1 MDRDRSRWWRNAQPR
16 RCRVGSDLARPVSG
30 GGMSVLLRSSLL
42 SQDRFPRAAWSRV
55 AEPGDAVAA
64 RLISTHGP
72 AAALRL
78 AASGVEQGA
87 QRFLP
92 RLEVLDIERDLEVGA
107 RYAARVVCPGD
118 AECPHGLDD
127 LGAPP
132 YCLWVRGPVDL
143 AASCQ
148 RSAAVVGARS
158 ATAYGEMV
166 STEMAA
172 GLGERRFTII
182 SGAAFGIDAAAHRG
196 ALATGATT
204 IAVLAGG
211 VERPYPSSH
220 AALIARIVEVGA
232 VIREVAPGAARTTT
246 RFHQSNRRIAM
257 MGRGTV
263 VVEAGLRSG
272 SLNTARTAAAHGRVV
287 VAVPGPVTSMM
298 SAGCHE
304 AIRSGMALLVTDAA
318 EAAEAVGDYGSDLAP
333 ARRGPTMAGD
343 ELDEPAARLLSALPV
358 RKGVPVARLAVSS
371 GLSVAEVRSL
381 LGRLDLSALAER
393 HGDGWRQGPSARRT
407 GVDTRGLPSS

>member
-1 MDRDRSRWWRNAQPR
+1 
-16 RCRVGSDLARPVSG
+16 
-30 GGMSVLLRSSLL
+30 MSVPLRSSLL
-42 SQDRFPRAAWSRV
+42 SQDRFARAAWSRV
-55 AEPGDAVAA
+55 AEPGDPVAN
-64 RLISTHGP
+64 RLIAEHGP
-72 AAALRL
+72 AGALVV
-78 AASGVEQGA
+78 AASGVGQGVE
-87 QRFLP
+87 RFSP
-92 RLEVLDIERDLEVGA
+92 RLEVLDVERDLEVGSKF
-107 RYAARVVCPGD
+107 AARIVCPGD
-118 AECPHGLDD
+118 PEWPQGLDD
-127 LGAPP
+127 LKAPP
-132 YCLWVRGPVDL
+132 YCLWVRGPVDV
-143 AASCQ
+143 AVASQ

-232 VIREVAPGAARTTT
+232 VISEVAPGSAPTKT
-246 RFHQSNRRIAM
+246 RFLQRNRLIATM
-257 MGRGTV
+257 ARGTV

-272 SLNTARTAAAHGRVV
+272 SLNTARTAAEHGRVV

-298 SAGCHE
+298 SAGCHD
-304 AIRSGMALLVTDAA
+304 AIRSGMAQLVTDAA
-318 EAAEAVGDYGSDLAP
+318 EAAEAIGDYGSDLAP
-333 ARRGPTMAGD
+333 TRRGPTMVGD

-358 RKGVPVARLAVSS
+358 RKGVPVTRLAVSS
-371 GLSVAEVRSL
+371 GLSVPQVRSL
-381 LGRLDLSALAER
+381 LGRLELLALAER
-393 HGDGWRQGPSARRT
+393 HLEGWRQGAAARK
-407 GVDTRGLPSS
+407 TRADDQGQQSR

>member
-1 MDRDRSRWWRNAQPR
+1 
-16 RCRVGSDLARPVSG
+16 
-30 GGMSVLLRSSLL
+30 MSVSLRSGLL
-42 SQDRFPRAAWSRV
+42 SQDRFARAAWSRV
-55 AEPGDAVAA
+55 AEPGDPVAA
-64 RLISTHGP
+64 RLIREHGP
-72 AAALRL
+72 SAALLL
-78 AASGVEQGA
+78 AASDAEQGV

-92 RLEVLDIERDLEVGA
+92 RLEVLDVERDLEIGA
-107 RYAARVVCPGD
+107 KFAARVVCPGD
-118 AECPHGLDD
+118 PEWPQGLDD
-127 LGAPP
+127 LVAPP
-132 YCLWVRGPVDL
+132 YCLWVRGPVDV
-143 AASCQ
+143 ASACQ

-166 STEMAA
+166 ATDMAA
-172 GLGERRFTII
+172 GLGERAFTII

-232 VIREVAPGAARTTT
+232 VISEVAPGSAPTKT
-246 RFHQSNRRIAM
+246 RFLQRNRMIATM
-257 MGRGTV
+257 SRGTV

-272 SLNTARTAAAHGRVV
+272 SLNTARTAAEHGRVV
-287 VAVPGPVTSMM
+287 AVVPGPVTSMM

-318 EAAEAVGDYGSDLAP
+318 EAAEAIGDYGRDLAP
-333 ARRGPTMAGD
+333 ARRGPTFAGD
-343 ELDEPAARLLSALPV
+343 ELDEPASRVLSALPV
-358 RKGVPVARLAVSS
+358 RKGVTISRLAVSS
-371 GLSVAEVRSL
+371 GLSVAEVRSI

-393 HGDGWRQGPSARRT
+393 HGDGWRQGPVRRRSRIEDN
-407 GVDTRGLPSS
+407 GRPS

>member
-1 MDRDRSRWWRNAQPR
+1 MK
-16 RCRVGSDLARPVSG
+16 VT
-30 GGMSVLLRSSLL
+30 LRSSLL
-42 SQDRFPRAAWSRV
+42 SQDRFARVAWSRV
-55 AEPGDAVAA
+55 AEPGDPVAA
-64 RLISTHGP
+64 RLIRTHGP
-72 AAALRL
+72 AAALLL
-78 AASGVEQGA
+78 AASGAGQSV

-92 RLEVLDIERDLEVGA
+92 RLEVLDVERDLEVGTKF
-107 RYAARVVCPGD
+107 AARVVCPGD
-118 AECPHGLDD
+118 PEWPQGLDD
-127 LGAPP
+127 LTAPP

-143 AASCQ
+143 ASSCQ

-166 STEMAA
+166 ATEMAA

-182 SGAAFGIDAAAHRG
+182 SGAAFGVDAAAHRG

-232 VIREVAPGAARTTT
+232 VISEVAPGSAPTKT
-246 RFHQSNRRIAM
+246 RFLQRNRMIAT

-272 SLNTARTAAAHGRVV
+272 SLNTARIAAEHGRVV
-287 VAVPGPVTSMM
+287 AAVPGPVTSMM

-304 AIRSGMALLVTDAA
+304 AIRSGMAQLVTDAA
-318 EAAEAVGDYGSDLAP
+318 EAAEAFGDYGSDLAP
-333 ARRGPTMAGD
+333 VRRGPTTAGD

-358 RKGVPVARLAVSS
+358 RKGAPVTRLAVSS
-371 GLSVAEVRSL
+371 GLSVPEVRSL
-381 LGRLDLSALAER
+381 LGRLDLGALAER
-393 HGDGWRQGPSARRT
+393 HGEGWRQGPAVLRAR
-407 GVDTRGLPSS
+407 VDDQAKPSG

>member
-1 MDRDRSRWWRNAQPR
+1 
-16 RCRVGSDLARPVSG
+16 VS
-30 GGMSVLLRSSLL
+30 VPLRSSLL
-42 SQDRFPRAAWSRV
+42 SQDRFARAAWSRV
-55 AEPGDAVAA
+55 AEPGDPVAA
-64 RLISTHGP
+64 GLIRVHGP
-72 AAALRL
+72 VAALAL
-78 AASGVEQGA
+78 AASGEEQGA

-92 RLEVLDIERDLEVGA
+92 RLEVLDVERDLEVGA
-107 RYAARVVCPGD
+107 KFAARVVCPGD
-118 AECPHGLDD
+118 PEWPHGIDD

-132 YCLWVRGPVDL
+132 YCLWVRGPIDL
-143 AASCQ
+143 AACCQ

-166 STEMAA
+166 ATEMAA
-172 GLGERRFTII
+172 GLGERGFTII

-196 ALATGATT
+196 ALATEATT

-232 VIREVAPGAARTTT
+232 VVSEVAPGSAPTKT
-246 RFHQSNRRIAM
+246 RFLQRNRMIAT

-272 SLNTARTAAAHGRVV
+272 SLNTARTAAEHGRVV

-304 AIRSGMALLVTDAA
+304 SIRSGMAQLVTDAA
-318 EAAEAVGDYGSDLAP
+318 EAAEAIGDYGSDLAP
-333 ARRGPTMAGD
+333 ARRGPTVAGD
-343 ELDEPAARLLSALPV
+343 ELDEPAARVVAALPV
-358 RKGVPVARLAVSS
+358 RKGVPVTRVAVTS

-381 LGRLDLSALAER
+381 LGRLDLCGLAER
-393 HGDGWRQGPSARRT
+393 HGEGWRKGPGGRK
-407 GVDTRGLPSS
+407 TRVAG

>member
-1 MDRDRSRWWRNAQPR
+1 
-16 RCRVGSDLARPVSG
+16 
-30 GGMSVLLRSSLL
+30 
-42 SQDRFPRAAWSRV
+42 
-55 AEPGDAVAA
+55 VAA
-64 RLISTHGP
+64 RLIRAHGP
-72 AAALRL
+72 VAALQV
-78 AASGVEQGA
+78 AASGAGQGV

-92 RLEVLDIERDLEVGA
+92 RLEVLNVERDLEVGA
-107 RYAARVVCPGD
+107 KFAARIVCPGD
-118 AECPHGLDD
+118 PEWPQGLDD
-127 LGAPP
+127 LSAPP

-143 AASCQ
+143 ASACQ
-148 RSAAVVGARS
+148 RSVAVVGART
-158 ATAYGEMV
+158 ATSYGEIV
-166 STEMAA
+166 ATEMAA
-172 GLGERRFTII
+172 GLGELRFVII

-232 VIREVAPGAARTTT
+232 VVSEVAPGSAPTKT
-246 RFHQSNRRIAM
+246 RFLQRNRMIAT

-272 SLNTARTAAAHGRVV
+272 SLNTARTAAEHGRVV

-304 AIRSGMALLVTDAA
+304 AIRSGMAQLVTDAA
-318 EAAEAVGDYGSDLAP
+318 EAAEAIGDYGSDLAP
-333 ARRGPTMAGD
+333 VRRGPSRAGD

-358 RKGVPVARLAVSS
+358 RKGVPVSRLAVSS
-371 GLSVAEVRSL
+371 GLSIVEVRSL
-381 LGRLDLSALAER
+381 LGRLDLCELAER
-393 HGDGWRQGPSARRT
+393 HGEGWRQGSEMRRSRVADPGKT
-407 GVDTRGLPSS
+407 NG

>member
-1 MDRDRSRWWRNAQPR
+1 
-16 RCRVGSDLARPVSG
+16 VS
-30 GGMSVLLRSSLL
+30 VPLRSSLL
-42 SQDRFPRAAWSRV
+42 TQDRFARAAWSRV
-55 AEPGDAVAA
+55 AEPGDPVAN
-64 RLISTHGP
+64 RLIRAHGP
-72 AAALRL
+72 AEALVV
-78 AASGVEQGA
+78 AASGVGQKVE
-87 QRFLP
+87 RFLP
-92 RLEVLDIERDLEVGA
+92 RLEVLDVERDLEIGA
-107 RYAARVVCPGD
+107 KFAARIVCPGD
-118 AECPHGLDD
+118 LEWPQGLDD
-127 LGAPP
+127 LAAPP
-132 YCLWVRGPVDL
+132 YCLWVRGPIHV
-143 AASCQ
+143 ASSCQ

-166 STEMAA
+166 ATEMAA
-172 GLGERRFTII
+172 GLGERRFAII

-232 VIREVAPGAARTTT
+232 VISEVAPGSAPTKT
-246 RFHQSNRRIAM
+246 RFLQRNRMIATM
-257 MGRGTV
+257 SRGTV

-272 SLNTARTAAAHGRVV
+272 SLNTARTAAEHGRVV

-304 AIRSGMALLVTDAA
+304 EIRSGMALLVTDAA
-318 EAAEAVGDYGSDLAP
+318 EAAEAIGDYGSDLAP
-333 ARRGPTMAGD
+333 ARRGPTMVGD

-358 RKGVPVARLAVSS
+358 RKGVSITRLAVSS
-371 GLSVAEVRSL
+371 GLSVPEVRSL

-393 HGDGWRQGPSARRT
+393 HDEGWRQGPAVRKR
-407 GVDTRGLPSS
+407 GVDNRGLPSG

>member
-1 MDRDRSRWWRNAQPR
+1 
-16 RCRVGSDLARPVSG
+16 
-30 GGMSVLLRSSLL
+30 MSVALRSSLL
-42 SQDRFPRAAWSRV
+42 SQDRFARAAWSRV
-55 AEPGDAVAA
+55 AEPGDPVAN
-64 RLISTHGP
+64 RLIREHGP
-72 AAALRL
+72 AEALRV
-78 AASGVEQGA
+78 AASGVGQKVE
-87 QRFLP
+87 RFLP
-92 RLEVLDIERDLEVGA
+92 RLEVLDVERDLEVGA
-107 RYAARVVCPGD
+107 KFSARIVCPGD
-118 AECPHGLDD
+118 PEWPQGLDD
-127 LGAPP
+127 LVAPP
-132 YCLWVRGPVDL
+132 YCLWVRGPIDV
-143 AASCQ
+143 ASSCQ

-166 STEMAA
+166 ATEMAA

-220 AALIARIVEVGA
+220 AALIARIVEMGA
-232 VIREVAPGAARTTT
+232 VISEVALGSAPTKT
-246 RFHQSNRRIAM
+246 RFLQRNRMIATM
-257 MGRGTV
+257 SRGTV

-272 SLNTARTAAAHGRVV
+272 SLNTARTAAEHGRVV

-304 AIRSGMALLVTDAA
+304 EIRSGMALLVTDAA
-318 EAAEAVGDYGSDLAP
+318 EAAEAIGDYGSDLAP

-343 ELDEPAARLLSALPV
+343 ELDEPAARLLSSLPV
-358 RKGVPVARLAVSS
+358 RKGVSAARLAVSS

-393 HGDGWRQGPSARRT
+393 HGEGWRQGPAVRQRA
-407 GVDTRGLPSS
+407 VENRGLPSS

>member
-1 MDRDRSRWWRNAQPR
+1 MN
-16 RCRVGSDLARPVSG
+16 VT
-30 GGMSVLLRSSLL
+30 LRSSLL
-42 SQDRFPRAAWSRV
+42 SQDRFARVAWSRV
-55 AEPGDAVAA
+55 AEPGDPVAA
-64 RLISTHGP
+64 RLIRTHGP
-72 AAALRL
+72 AAALLL
-78 AASGVEQGA
+78 AASGAGQSV

-92 RLEVLDIERDLEVGA
+92 RLEVLDVERDLEVGTKF
-107 RYAARVVCPGD
+107 AARVVCPGD
-118 AECPHGLDD
+118 PEWPQGLDD
-127 LGAPP
+127 LIAPP

-143 AASCQ
+143 ASSCQ

-166 STEMAA
+166 ATEMAA

-182 SGAAFGIDAAAHRG
+182 SGAAFGVDAAAHRG

-232 VIREVAPGAARTTT
+232 VISEVAPGSAPTKT
-246 RFHQSNRRIAM
+246 RFLQRNRMIAT

-272 SLNTARTAAAHGRVV
+272 SLNTARIAAEHGRVV
-287 VAVPGPVTSMM
+287 AAVPGPVTSMM

-304 AIRSGMALLVTDAA
+304 AIRSGMAQLVTDAA
-318 EAAEAVGDYGSDLAP
+318 EAAEAIGDYGSDLAP
-333 ARRGPTMAGD
+333 VRRGPTTAGD

-358 RKGVPVARLAVSS
+358 RKGAPVTRLAVSS
-371 GLSVAEVRSL
+371 GLSVPEVRSL
-381 LGRLDLSALAER
+381 LGRLDLGALAER
-393 HGDGWRQGPSARRT
+393 HGEGWRQGPAVRRAR
-407 GVDTRGLPSS
+407 VDDQAKPSG

>member
-1 MDRDRSRWWRNAQPR
+1 MHGP
-16 RCRVGSDLARPVSG
+16 
-30 GGMSVLLRSSLL
+30 
-42 SQDRFPRAAWSRV
+42 
-55 AEPGDAVAA
+55 VAA
-64 RLISTHGP
+64 LV
-72 AAALRL
+72 L
-78 AASGVEQGA
+78 AASGVEQAA

-92 RLEVLDIERDLEVGA
+92 RLEVLDVERDLEVGA
-107 RYAARVVCPGD
+107 KFAARVVCPGD
-118 AECPHGLDD
+118 PEWPHGLDD

-132 YCLWVRGPVDL
+132 YCLWIRGPADL

-158 ATAYGEMV
+158 ATSYGEMV
-166 STEMAA
+166 ATEMAA
-172 GLGERRFTII
+172 GLGERRFTVI

-196 ALATGATT
+196 ALATGAAT

-232 VIREVAPGAARTTT
+232 VLSEVAPGSAPTKT
-246 RFHQSNRRIAM
+246 RFLQRNRMIATM
-257 MGRGTV
+257 SRGTV

-272 SLNTARTAAAHGRVV
+272 SLNTARTAAEHGRVV

-304 AIRSGMALLVTDAA
+304 AIRSGMAQLVTDAA
-318 EAAEAVGDYGSDLAP
+318 EAAEAIGDYGSDLAP
-333 ARRGPTMAGD
+333 VRRGPTMAGD
-343 ELDEPAARLLSALPV
+343 QLDELEVRVLSALPV
-358 RKGVPVARLAVSS
+358 RKGVPVSRLAVSS

-381 LGRLDLSALAER
+381 LGRLDLCDLAER
-393 HGDGWRQGPSARRT
+393 HGEGWRQGPAVRKAG
-407 GVDTRGLPSS
+407 GV

>member
-1 MDRDRSRWWRNAQPR
+1 
-16 RCRVGSDLARPVSG
+16 VS
-30 GGMSVLLRSSLL
+30 VPLRSSLL
-42 SQDRFPRAAWSRV
+42 SQDRFARAAWSRV
-55 AEPGDAVAA
+55 AEPGDPVAN
-64 RLISTHGP
+64 RLIRTHGP
-72 AAALRL
+72 VEALL
-78 AASGVEQGA
+78 VAASGVGQKVE
-87 QRFLP
+87 RFLP
-92 RLEVLDIERDLEVGA
+92 RLEVLDVERDLEVGA
-107 RYAARVVCPGD
+107 KFAARIVCPGD
-118 AECPHGLDD
+118 PEWPQGLDD
-127 LGAPP
+127 LVAPP
-132 YCLWVRGPVDL
+132 YCLWVRGPIDV
-143 AASCQ
+143 ASSCQ

-166 STEMAA
+166 ATEMAA

-232 VIREVAPGAARTTT
+232 VISEVAPGSAPTKT
-246 RFHQSNRRIAM
+246 RFLQRNRMIATM
-257 MGRGTV
+257 SRGTV

-272 SLNTARTAAAHGRVV
+272 SLNTARTAAEHGRVV

-304 AIRSGMALLVTDAA
+304 EIRSGMALLVTDAA
-318 EAAEAVGDYGSDLAP
+318 EAAEAIGDYGSDLAP

-358 RKGVPVARLAVSS
+358 RKGVSVERLAVSS

-393 HGDGWRQGPSARRT
+393 HGEGWRQGPAVRKRA
-407 GVDTRGLPSS
+407 VDDRGLPSS

>member
-1 MDRDRSRWWRNAQPR
+1 
-16 RCRVGSDLARPVSG
+16 
-30 GGMSVLLRSSLL
+30 MSTPLRSSLL
-42 SQDRFPRAAWSRV
+42 TQDRFARAAWSRV

-64 RLISTHGP
+64 RLIRSHG
-72 AAALRL
+72 AVAALQVAATGAEQTL
-78 AASGVEQGA
+78 A
-87 QRFLP
+87 RFLP
-92 RLEVLDIERDLEVGA
+92 RLEVLDVERDLEIGA
-107 RYAARVVCPGD
+107 KFAARVICPGD
-118 AECPHGLDD
+118 PEWPQGLSD
-127 LGAPP
+127 LSAPP

-143 AASCQ
+143 ASSCE

-166 STEMAA
+166 ATEMAA
-172 GLGERRFTII
+172 GLGERRFTVI

-232 VIREVAPGAARTTT
+232 VVSEVAPGSAPTKT
-246 RFHQSNRRIAM
+246 RFLQRNRMIAT

-272 SLNTARTAAAHGRVV
+272 SLNTARTAAEHGRVV
-287 VAVPGPVTSMM
+287 AAVPGPVTSMM

-318 EAAEAVGDYGSDLAP
+318 EAAEAIGDYGSDLAP
-333 ARRGPTMAGD
+333 ARRGPTLAGD
-343 ELDEPAARLLSALPV
+343 DLDDPAARLLSALPV
-358 RKGVPVARLAVSS
+358 RKGVSVSRLAVSS
-371 GLSVAEVRSL
+371 GLSASQVRSL
-381 LGRLDLSALAER
+381 LGRLELSSLAER
-393 HGDGWRQGPSARRT
+393 HDEGWRQGPAARRARAA
-407 GVDTRGLPSS
+407 D